1 MYNDFKGG
9 KRLLIFQPGDLSIPE
24 RWEAIFFFCFFFLK
38 DGAAAELQQSFWL
51 VSAATGTWNKILQEN

>member
-24 RWEAIFFFCFFFLK
+24 RWEAIFFQSSYFCKKKKTFTQWPLLR
-38 DGAAAELQQSFWL
+38 AA
-51 VSAATGTWNKILQEN
+51 VG